1 MPELIDDADF
11 NTKLNEIERNT
22 THTARFLE
30 KGVDDFQLNG
40 YVIPF
45 GYRLVKARTEHQY
58 RLITISDQ
66 PVTAYAVKLE
76 FYDHIVLGFNTC
88 TQVMVWRSIR
98 PEHRRAVLDLP
109 ATFFAYLVDHFTI
122 VVSDSQHTE
131 LGRRFWET
139 RIIESLSLPSM
150 HVYVS
155 DGTEG
160 GRDGVIPFS
169 EVKSDHD
176 FYEIWSE
183 FCWGKIQDVHS
194 LRLFVISKVKLS

>member
-1 MPELIDDADF
+1 MPELINDNDF
-11 NTKLNEIERNT
+11 NTKLNEIQRNT
-22 THTARFLE
+22 MHTAQFLE

-45 GYRLVKARTEHQY
+45 GYRFVKSRTEHQY

-66 PVTAYAVKLE
+66 PVTAYAIKLE

-98 PEHRRAVLDLP
+98 PEHRRAILDLP
-109 ATFFAYLVDHFTI
+109 AIFFSYLVDHFTI

-139 RIIESLSLPSM
+139 RIIESLPLPSI

-155 DGTEG
+155 ERTED
-160 GRDGVIPFS
+160 GRDAIITFS

-176 FYEIWSE
+176 FYEIWRE